1 MGRVQNTFYFLG
13 TLMQLVFSF
22 VVGTVSHNRGL
33 AQGFAIVGGIYLLAC
48 LTGSWP
54 VRDVV
59 TEPAGQLEQ
68 GSDRPS
74 SRNRVAN

>member
-1 MGRVQNTFYFLG
+1 
-13 TLMQLVFSF
+13 
-22 VVGTVSHNRGL
+22 VGTVSHNTGL

-59 TEPAGQLEQ
+59 AEPGAQIEQ
-68 GSDRPS
+68 GT
-74 SRNRVAN
+74 